1 MKKSGQSG
9 DVQKLKTPIP
19 FSLFSNKGIINMKD
33 NMGRTPLH
41 IAAFYGHKGNIETL
55 IHLGAD
61 VNVEDNL
68 KMVSLYVYL

>member
-9 DVQKLKTPIP
+9 DIQKLKTPF
-19 FSLFSNKGIINMKD
+19 FSLFSNKGIVNKKD

-55 IHLGAD
+55 IQLGAD
-61 VNVEDNL
+61 VNAEDNL
-68 KMVSLYVYL
+68 KMVF